1 VTATAMI
8 NPTSLDGS
16 ELYLDAGLPGFPGAH
31 RFRLQ
36 PWGDPDG
43 PFSLLVCLDADELAF
58 VVVRPEPFF
67 PEYTPQIA
75 RPIADRLGLVRAA
88 DAVVYVIV
96 TLGPTPLDA
105 TVNLLGPLVVN
116 RRNQLAA
123 QVVLD
128 GDSSDVRTPLMG
140 ASAQAS

>member
-1 VTATAMI
+1 
-8 NPTSLDGS
+8 
-16 ELYLDAGLPGFPGAH
+16 
-31 RFRLQ
+31 
-36 PWGDPDG
+36 
-43 PFSLLVCLDADELAF
+43 
-58 VVVRPEPFF
+58 VRPEPFF

-116 RRNQLAA
+116 RRNQLGA